1 VEPDCA
7 MSRPMKKLGSQIL
20 DFALMIAELDLAV
33 VILCGSR
40 AT

>member
-1 VEPDCA
+1 
-7 MSRPMKKLGSQIL
+7 MKLGSQIL
-20 DFALMIAELDLAV
+20 GFALMISELDLPV